1 MRNCIGKDKT
11 HMGLDMYLFAEKYE
25 SEFTRSPLDMGKPL
39 YPEALKEVEKSLK
52 ERHTIMAKTTRYKIG
67 YWRKAWDLHYLFIEN
82 VIYDEGAYADVDEK
96 ALKNMI
102 EEISQVVTA
111 NQRDNGTALTDEERD
126 ELNYTLE
133 TFKIALRLIEQGY
146 DITYYAS
153 W

>member
-1 MRNCIGKDKT
+1 
-11 HMGLDMYLFAEKYE
+11 MGLDMFLFAEKYE

-39 YPEALKEVEKSLK
+39 YPEALKEAEKSLK
-52 ERHTIMAKTTRYKIG
+52 EHHTFMAKTTRYKIG
-67 YWRKAWDLHYLFIEN
+67 YWRNVRDLHYLFIEN

-96 ALKNMI
+96 ALKNMVD
-102 EEISQVVTA
+102 EISHVLTA
-111 NQRDNGTALTDEERD
+111 NRRYDGTALTDEEHD
-126 ELNYTLE
+126 ELAYTLE